1 MLMAFESRGE
11 CFGYEFFAHAWE
23 MTSYATEKEFAL
35 ADLFYK
41 LKIGLG

>member
-1 MLMAFESRGE
+1 MFMAFNRERNDLGVSVLLMLGKWLPMPRKESV
-11 CFGYEFFAHAWE
+11 
-23 MTSYATEKEFAL
+23 L